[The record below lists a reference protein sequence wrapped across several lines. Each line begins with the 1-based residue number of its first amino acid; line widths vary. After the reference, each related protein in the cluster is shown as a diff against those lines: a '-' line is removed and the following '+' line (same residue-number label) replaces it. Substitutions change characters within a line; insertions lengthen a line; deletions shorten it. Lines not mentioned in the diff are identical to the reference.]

1 MIRAHCSGGPVSN
14 VAIVTDSTAAMP
26 DSLVKS
32 YQIQVA
38 PQVVIWNDTS
48 YEDGIDITSEQFY
61 ARLATDEKMPTTS
74 QATVAS
80 FEKAF
85 EPMVA
90 AGRSVLAVVVSDQL
104 SGSYQSAVQAKE
116 MFPGANIEVFNSE
129 TVAMA
134 LGFQVVAAARVA
146 SEGGS
151 LQAALEAARLA
162 HDRTGLLIVVDTLE
176 FLHRGGRIGGAA
188 HLLGTA
194 LNLKPLLE
202 VRDGR
207 VEAVER
213 VRTRTKA
220 LARLLDILEF
230 AGWRSASAP
239 GGRAPHWRR
248 RRGKRSWGNAPGTLR
263 SGRNVHHHH
272 SACGWRARRSGGHRR
287 RLRLRYLDHHANF
300 FAGGG

>member
-1 MIRAHCSGGPVSN
+1 MSN

-26 DSLVKS
+26 DSLVES

-38 PQVVIWNDTS
+38 PQVVIWNETS
-48 YEDGIDITSEQFY
+48 YEDGIDITAEQFY

-80 FEKAF
+80 FQKAY

-90 AGRSVLAVVVSDQL
+90 AGRPILAVVVGDQL

-116 MFPGANIEVFNSE
+116 LFPGAQIEIFNSE

-134 LGFQVVAAARVA
+134 LGFQVLAAARVA
-146 SEGGS
+146 ADGGS
-151 LQAALEAARLA
+151 LEAALEAARRA
-162 HDRTGLLIVVDTLE
+162 HDLTGLLIVVDTLE
-176 FLHRGGRIGGAA
+176 FLHRGGRIGGAT

-213 VRTRTKA
+213 VRTKTKA
-220 LARLLDILEF
+220 LARLLDILES
-230 AGWRSASAP
+230 R
-239 GGRAPHWRR
+239 
-248 RRGKRSWGNAPGTLR
+248 
-263 SGRNVHHHH
+263 VE
-272 SACGWRARRSGGHRR
+272 GHRP
-287 RLRLRYLDHHANF
+287 LRITVHNTGAEQDAKSLDASVAQRFSPDELFNTIIPPAVGVHAGPG
-300 FAGGG
+300 ATGLAYCIDI